1 MFATPRSFSQL
12 TASFI
17 ALQLLKASPVDP
29 YSLNHIFHPSLCQIA
44 TYCHNR
50 LVNVSKTQRNLTLY
64 SFDDVVNTY
73 LNFFY
78 FFSNRKITTLQ
89 KNYYRGIG
97 WKNSSI

>member
-29 YSLNHIFHPSLCQIA
+29 YSLNHIFHPSLYQIA

-64 SFDDVVNTY
+64 SFDNVVNNY

-78 FFSNRKITTLQ
+78 FFFQTGK
-89 KNYYRGIG
+89 
-97 WKNSSI
+97 